1 MKSFAACVLS
11 AALVSIG
18 FPSALSAAEQPYPTH
33 PLRIVVP
40 FAPGGASD
48 VVARMLAQKLSE
60 SLGQTVVVD
69 NRAGAGANIGIGIAA
84 KSQPDGYTL
93 LIASS
98 AFAVNPSLYSKIQ
111 WDPYRD
117 FQPVTCVGS
126 SPNILAVHP
135 AFPAKGVKELIQ
147 LVQSQ
152 PGKHNY
158 ASTGTGTTP
167 HLSGEMFRLAFKLDL
182 NHIPFNGAGPELQA
196 MVSGQVPIGF
206 ASLPSFAPQV
216 KAGQLRGLAVTADKR
231 SAALADVPSMG
242 ELGIPGMSGDTF
254 QGLFLPAGVP
264 KPVFARLH
272 KEIMKALA
280 LPEVRDRLLDLG
292 FEPILNSPQEF
303 AAQVKGDI
311 EKWRKVIQEVKI
323 RAD

>member
-1 MKSFAACVLS
+1 MKSFITRVLS
-11 AALVSIG
+11 AVLLTMGILT
-18 FPSALSAAEQPYPTH
+18 PLSAAEPAYPTH

-48 VVARMLAQKLSE
+48 VVGRMLAQKLSE
-60 SLGQTVVVD
+60 SMGQTVVVE
-69 NRAGAGANIGIGIAA
+69 NRAGAGANIGINVAA
-84 KSQPDGYTL
+84 KSQADGYTL

-135 AFPAKGVKELIQ
+135 AFPAKGVRELIQ

-182 NHIPFNGAGPELQA
+182 SHIPFNGAGPELQA

-206 ASLPSFAPQV
+206 ASLPSFAPQI

-231 SAALADVPSMG
+231 AAALPEVPAMG
-242 ELGIPGMSGDTF
+242 ELGIQGMSGDTF
-254 QGLFLPAGVP
+254 QGLFLPAGVS

-272 KEIMKALA
+272 REIMKALA
-280 LPEVRDRLLDLG
+280 LPDVRERLLDLG
-292 FEPILNSPQEF
+292 FDPIGNSPQEF
-303 AAQVKGDI
+303 AAQVRGDI
-311 EKWRKVIQEVKI
+311 EKWRKVIQEIKI
-323 RAD
+323 KAD